1 MDDPSRIGMDE
12 TRTMNLTYPVDAAIL
27 RFDFFSILEGEAIMK
42 AIGYRK
48 SLPVTD
54 ADALIDVEVDRPTAT
69 GRDLLVRVQAVSVNP
84 VDTKLRRNAAPADGE
99 LRILG
104 FDAAGIV
111 EAVGPDVTLFRPGDA
126 VFYAG
131 SIDRPGTNAEF
142 HLVDERIVGAKPA
155 SLSVA
160 EAAALPLTSITA
172 WEMLFHRLGLSR
184 DGDEGNGGE
193 GKSLLIVGG
202 AGGVGSIAIQLA
214 RRLSR
219 VRVLATASRR
229 ETADWVR
236 ELGAHDVIDHSRPMA
251 EQVKA
256 LGLAGVDYVFST
268 NATDRHFQDL
278 VELVA
283 PQGRIGLIDDP
294 EPIDVR
300 LLKRKSVSLHWEL
313 MFTRPLFQTDDM
325 IAQHDLLT
333 EVSRLVDAGTLR
345 TTLTETLGRIDAA
358 TLRKAHAL
366 IESGKARG
374 KLVLEGF

>member
-1 MDDPSRIGMDE
+1 
-12 TRTMNLTYPVDAAIL
+12 
-27 RFDFFSILEGEAIMK
+27 MK

-48 SLPVTD
+48 SLSITE
-54 ADALIDVEVDRPTAT
+54 ADALIDVEIDRPAAT
-69 GRDLLVRVQAVSVNP
+69 GRDLLVRVEAVSVNP
-84 VDTKLRRNAAPADGE
+84 VDTKLRRNAAPADGA

-104 FDAAGIV
+104 FDAAGVV
-111 EAVGPDVTLFRPGDA
+111 EVVGPDATLFRPGDA

-131 SIDRPGTNAEF
+131 SIDRPGTNGEY
-142 HLVDERIVGAKPA
+142 HLVDERIVGARPA
-155 SLSVA
+155 SLGAA
-160 EAAALPLTSITA
+160 EAAALPLTAITA
-172 WEMLFHRLGLSR
+172 WEMLFDRLGLPR
-184 DGDEGNGGE
+184 DGGD

-214 RRLSR
+214 RRLSK
-219 VRVLATASRR
+219 VRVLATASRP

-268 NATDRHFQDL
+268 NATDRHFGDL

-283 PQGRIGLIDDP
+283 PQGHIGLIDDP

-313 MFTRPLFQTDDM
+313 MFTRPLFQTADM

-374 KLVLEGF
+374 KIVLEGF